1 MGRRARKL
9 NKLKCFSMTKMHKEN
24 EMDIYSLIPRDRYI
38 TRRELERITGLN
50 DRSIRNE
57 INRLRKDPS
66 TVIISSS
73 HGKGYKKPS
82 NVEELEMVLNES
94 ISRSN
99 DEHEKQRVFRMAI
112 TLMKREPSGQ
122 MLLDF

>member
-38 TRRELERITGLN
+38 TRRELESITGLN

-122 MLLDF
+122 LMLDF

>member
-1 MGRRARKL
+1 M
-9 NKLKCFSMTKMHKEN
+9 NVYDF
-24 EMDIYSLIPRDRYI
+24 IPRNRYI
-38 TRRELERITGLN
+38 TRDDLVRITGLS
-50 DRSIRNE
+50 DRAIRRE
-57 INRLRKDPS
+57 INELRKHPE

-99 DEHEKQRVFRMAI
+99 DEHEKQRVFRQAI
-112 TLMKREPSGQ
+112 TLMRKEPSGQ
-122 MLLDF
+122 LLLDL

>member
-1 MGRRARKL
+1 
-9 NKLKCFSMTKMHKEN
+9 
-24 EMDIYSLIPRDRYI
+24 MDIYSLIPRDRYI
-38 TRRELERITGLN
+38 TRRELESITGLN

-112 TLMKREPSGQ
+112 SLMKREPSGQ
-122 MLLDF
+122 LMLDF